1 MGSRRIS
8 YFIQKRYASSKQA
21 GFVGLGKIGYAMASN
36 MLKSGYKLTVFDP
49 NKDACNRLKDEGCE
63 VADRVE
69 DVAKACSRGV
79 LVSALPNDLELKAVT
94 DQIKPYLHSEAVHCS
109 CSTVGAETSRA
120 VAKLHKP
127 FGCAFVSAPV
137 FARPDGM
144 ARGESYI
151 VISGSP
157 NGKDAVKPLLATTSK
172 EIFDF
177 GEDPGGANVAKLAGN
192 FLIAAAIESMAEAMA
207 LAEKNGTDRVQLMRM
222 LNSTIFD
229 CLIYRGY
236 GQRVSERDHVPY
248 PDAHFALALGHKDL
262 NLILECA
269 NNSRAPMPVASLLHE
284 RFLTAM
290 SKGRQDLDWSA
301 IGLNSSED
309 AGLLQETHT

>member
-8 YFIQKRYASSKQA
+8 YYIQKRYASSKRA

-49 NKDACNRLKDEGCE
+49 NKDACNRLRGEGCE
-63 VADRVE
+63 VAERLE

-79 LVSALPNDLELKAVT
+79 LVSALPNDQALKAVT
-94 DQIKPYLHSEAVHCS
+94 DQIRPYLHSGAVHCS
-109 CSTVGAETSRA
+109 CSTVGPETSRA
-120 VAKLHKP
+120 LAKLHKP
-127 FGCAFVSAPV
+127 HGCDFVSAPV

-144 ARGESYI
+144 ARAESYI

-157 NGKDAVKPLLATTSK
+157 NGKEAVKPLLATTSK

-177 GEDPGGANVAKLAGN
+177 GEDPGCANVAKLAGN
-192 FLIAAAIESMAEAMA
+192 FMIAAAIESMGEAMA
-207 LAEKNGTDRVQLMRM
+207 LSEKNGIDRVQLMQM

-248 PDAHFALALGHKDL
+248 PDAHFGLALGHKDL
-262 NLILECA
+262 NLILESA
-269 NNSRAPMPVASLLHE
+269 NNSGVPMPVASLLKE
-284 RFLTAM
+284 RFLTAL
-290 SKGRQDLDWSA
+290 SKGRHDLDWSA
-301 IGLNSSED
+301 IALNSSEE
-309 AGLLQETHT
+309 AGLKEAQI